1 MKSGIG
7 WFRLRRNL
15 DESIHELRCFSYVYK
30 RWWYVGAKVHQMEE
44 VVIKLTK
51 KPKLKNPIFLEGL
64 PGIGSVGKISGEY
77 IKNSLKVVK
86 FGTIISKHFP
96 PQVFLREDGTVR
108 IVDNELFYYKGK
120 ERDVVLLV
128 GDYQG
133 LTPEGQYEI
142 TDKLLSLLQ
151 SFHVKEIYT
160 VGGYGVGRFV
170 EKPRVFGAATKPE
183 IVENLKKYNVIFSRE
198 EPGGGIVG
206 TIGLLVG
213 LCSDYGM
220 DGLCLMGETPGFYDD
235 PVAAYSVLSVLVP
248 YLNLDV
254 NLEPLKKLSE
264 DTLERLKQMPFEP
277 KHGKESP
284 LPTSEDLSYIG

>member
-1 MKSGIG
+1 
-7 WFRLRRNL
+7 
-15 DESIHELRCFSYVYK
+15 
-30 RWWYVGAKVHQMEE
+30 MEE
-44 VVIKLTK
+44 VVVKLSK
-51 KPKLKNPIFLEGL
+51 RPKLKKPIFLEGL

-77 IKNSLKVVK
+77 IKNSLDVIK

-96 PQVFLREDGTVR
+96 PQVFLREDGTVK

-120 ERDVVLLV
+120 TRDIVLLV

-142 TDKLLSLLQ
+142 TDKLLTLLQ
-151 SFHVKEIYT
+151 SLGVKEIYT

-170 EKPRVFGAATKPE
+170 EKPRVFGAATNPE
-183 IVENLKKYNVIFSRE
+183 IVEKLKKYDVVFSRD

-220 DGLCLMGETPGFYDD
+220 EGLCLMGETPGFYDD

-248 YLNLDV
+248 YLDLEVD
-254 NLEPLKKLSE
+254 LEPLRKLSE
-264 DTLERLKQMPFEP
+264 ETLERLKQMPFEP
-277 KHGKESP
+277 RPGKEQP
-284 LPTSEDLSYIG
+284 IPPREDLSYIG

>member
-1 MKSGIG
+1 M
-7 WFRLRRNL
+7 
-15 DESIHELRCFSYVYK
+15 D
-30 RWWYVGAKVHQMEE
+30 E

-108 IVDNELFYYKGK
+108 IVDNELFYCKGK
-120 ERDVVLLV
+120 KGHDMVLLI

-151 SFHVKEIYT
+151 EFGVHEIYT

-170 EKPRVFGAATKPE
+170 EKPRVFGAATNQE
-183 IVENLKKYNVIFSRE
+183 IVEKLKKYDVVFSRD

-213 LCSDYGM
+213 LCRDYGM
-220 DGLCLMGETPGFYDD
+220 EGLCLMGETPGFYDD

-248 YLNLDV
+248 YLGLDV
-254 NLEPLKKLSE
+254 NLAPLKKLSE
-264 DTLERLKQMPFEP
+264 ETIEKLKQMPFEP
-277 KHGKESP
+277 RHGKEPPS
-284 LPTSEDLSYIG
+284 LVPTNEDLSYIG